1 MSVNMF
7 WDTTHED
14 LNKKISKLES
24 KVFSSSNAFGYD
36 GNRISEAIEL
46 CKEIQEDFKKK
57 IRYPSK
63 IERDEAWQNFF
74 DLREKTYRIKR
85 EAAEAKSN
93 EHYRE
98 INGYL
103 RDADYW
109 YAMDKLFDVFTFDL
123 MKTSKEGMK
132 WKGQQLRE
140 AGNLLKKNKHEMI
153 SEHKAEI
160 HERIVTIRQEHDKF
174 WERYRE
180 YQQEKQ
186 QIYEQKKKAWED
198 GQARRD
204 QAKER
209 IKANIEKNKESLR
222 KAEDALE
229 RQKQH
234 RRKLEDDISS
244 AYSDSFRERA
254 EDWLDECND
263 KISDIEDS
271 IDRLQSWIQEGKDK
285 LDSFY

>member
-1 MSVNMF
+1 MF

-14 LNKKISKLES
+14 LNKKIGKLES
-24 KVFSSSNAFGYD
+24 SVFSSSNLFGYD
-36 GNRISEAIEL
+36 GHRISEAIEL

-63 IERDEAWQNFF
+63 TERDEAWQKFF
-74 DLREKTYRIKR
+74 DLREKTYKIKR
-85 EAAEAKSN
+85 EAAESKSKD
-93 EHYRE
+93 HYRE

-103 RDADYW
+103 RDADY
-109 YAMDKLFDVFTFDL
+109 DKFLDGIGDLITFFL
-123 MKTSKEGMK
+123 IPTTKEAMK

-140 AGNLLKKNKHEMI
+140 AGNLLKKYKHEMI
-153 SEHKAEI
+153 AEHKAEI
-160 HERIVTIRQEHDKF
+160 HERIVSIRQEHDKF
-174 WERYRE
+174 WGQYRE

-209 IKANIEKNKESLR
+209 IRANIEKNKESLR
-222 KAEDALE
+222 KAEDALD

-234 RRKLEDDISS
+234 RRKLQDDISS

-254 EDWLDECND
+254 EGWLDECND
-263 KISDIEDS
+263 KISDIENS
-271 IDRLQSWIQEGKDK
+271 IDRIESWIREGKDK